1 MKSKFNPYNY
11 YQYCLKDILNLLIKY
26 NLNLIINENKIFTIS
41 EIILLKSSELKK
53 QKALKISYPISKRI
67 CLLN

>member
-1 MKSKFNPYNY
+1 MRSKFNPYNY
-11 YQYCLKDILNLLIKY
+11 YQHYLKNNLNLLIKY
-26 NLNLIINENKIFTIS
+26 YIHLIINKYKIFTIS
-41 EIILLKSSELKK
+41 KIFLLQSSELKK